1 MEPGGGSM
9 RIYNDELLESI
20 LTDDTPEVR
29 LDARNP
35 PRAARLF
42 EAFARRKG
50 HTISS
55 APIEMAI
62 EFVYVY

>member
-20 LTDDTPEVR
+20 LTDDTSEVR

-42 EAFARRKG
+42 G
-50 HTISS
+50 PS
-55 APIEMAI
+55 ASRQFPTA
-62 EFVYVY
+62 

>member
-20 LTDDTPEVR
+20 LTDDAPEVR

-42 EAFARRKG
+42 G
-50 HTISS
+50 SS
-55 APIEMAI
+55 ASRQFPTA
-62 EFVYVY
+62 